1 MSIRAPMLISLMS
14 LMLGAGCATAGDA
27 AEPPAGAVTQD
38 TTSFQCLNDTSIHVV
53 TCHGSIS
60 LFPITITIHDLSILS
75 DNQLTILS
83 GDLNDLSI
91 LDGGILDQDKLLDD
105 VEAEMVRDFLD
116 QFLVDV
122 TRNDVSVCTT
132 AAGAVVCQ

>member
-1 MSIRAPMLISLMS
+1 MSFRAPVVMLLMFA
-14 LMLGAGCATAGDA
+14 AGCVTAGDA
-27 AEPPAGAVTQD
+27 AEPPAAAVTQS

-60 LFPITITIHDLSILS
+60 LFPITVTIDDLRILS
-75 DNQLTILS
+75 DNELTILS

-91 LDGGILDQDKLLDD
+91 LDGDLLDHDKILDD
-105 VEAEMVRDFLD
+105 VEADVVTDFLD
-116 QFLVDV
+116 RFLVDV

-132 AAGAVVCQ
+132 VLGAVVCK